1 MRVQWIHAY
10 ISIMGAVPEESE
22 EPTGA
27 QLVNNEREQQSF
39 FFPTITK
46 GPRRDLNSL
55 GGKFGVHHYQK
66 IVPQNAEWKT
76 FRLVKYLVNW
86 PRRKVCSMFPLKG
99 L

>member
-1 MRVQWIHAY
+1 
-10 ISIMGAVPEESE
+10 MGAVPEESE

-46 GPRRDLNSL
+46 GPGRDY
-55 GGKFGVHHYQK
+55 YQK
-66 IVPQNAEWKT
+66 IVPQNAKWKT

-86 PRRKVCSMFPLKG
+86 PRLKVCSMFPLKG